1 MRTLVLAFFIATV
14 NCHAAEVP
22 SVAKPGEGA
31 LLSAGLI
38 YPLEGRATPQC
49 HASTIVQTTKGG
61 PCRRMVCRHA

>member
-1 MRTLVLAFFIATV
+1 MRTLVLAFFIAMV